1 MGRKV
6 AQSLQ
11 NVFASY
17 NGALGSWACLTQRL
31 GGGNLIPT
39 SELHNCTHKAFLGI
53 STAACKHQG
62 RHYR

>member
-17 NGALGSWACLTQRL
+17 NGALGSDMFNTEFGQR
-31 GGGNLIPT
+31 
-39 SELHNCTHKAFLGI
+39 
-53 STAACKHQG
+53 
-62 RHYR
+62 